1 MVGNPCARK
10 LARRSKSALIAAL
23 SVLLIQTLIVRN
35 FSTLDSSEDGGKGAD
50 RSREKRDHRVGG
62 GGVNKAYSE
71 YPRSGLLKRGSPQLQ
86 PGGKAAVARHNK
98 VRVVS
103 VVFPSI
109 VSSTPHHRS
118 TSGAE
123 IGLGSE
129 MLVFF

>member
-50 RSREKRDHRVGG
+50 RSPEKRDHRVGG

-71 YPRSGLLKRGSPQLQ
+71 YPRR
-86 PGGKAAVARHNK
+86 
-98 VRVVS
+98 
-103 VVFPSI
+103 
-109 VSSTPHHRS
+109 SSQ
-118 TSGAE
+118 GC
-123 IGLGSE
+123 G
-129 MLVFF
+129 VQ